1 MIKQIMLEEI
11 TEDIVKFK
19 DSITVTIS
27 QNIPK
32 QIIDDYRIVKTGSRR
47 RDDNS
52 QYVLLEDYR
61 KLVKALFNT
70 RRNFVRFLK
79 KNNNYI
85 LEESR
90 NNF

>member
-11 TEDIVKFK
+11 TEDIVNFK
-19 DSITVTIS
+19 DSITVTLS
-27 QNIPK
+27 QNIPQ
-32 QIIDDYRIVKTGSRR
+32 QILNDYRIVKNGSRR

-61 KLVKALFNT
+61 KVVKALFNT
-70 RRNFVRFLK
+70 RRNFVMFLK
-79 KNNNYI
+79 NDNNYI

>member
-1 MIKQIMLEEI
+1 MLEEI

>member
-1 MIKQIMLEEI
+1 MIRQIMLEEI

-27 QNIPK
+27 QHIP
-32 QIIDDYRIVKTGSRR
+32 QPIINDYRIVKNGSRR
-47 RDDNS
+47 NDDNS

-61 KLVKALFNT
+61 KVVKALFNS

-85 LEESR
+85 FEESR

>member
-19 DSITVTIS
+19 DSITVTLS
-27 QNIPK
+27 QNIQQ
-32 QIIDDYRIVKTGSRR
+32 QIIDDYRIVKNGSRR
-47 RDDNS
+47 RNDNS

-61 KLVKALFNT
+61 KVVKALFNT
-70 RRNFVRFLK
+70 RRNFDRFLK

>member
-11 TEDIVKFK
+11 TEDIVNFK
-19 DSITVTIS
+19 DSITVTLS
-27 QNIPK
+27 QNIPQ
-32 QIIDDYRIVKTGSRR
+32 QIIDDYRIVKNGSRR
-47 RDDNS
+47 RNDNS

-61 KLVKALFNT
+61 KVVKALFNT
-70 RRNFVRFLK
+70 RRNFDRFLK

>member
-19 DSITVTIS
+19 NSVTVTLS
-27 QNIPK
+27 QHIPQ
-32 QIIDDYRIVKTGSRR
+32 QIINDFRIVKNGSRR

-61 KLVKALFNT
+61 KVVKALFNT
-70 RRNFVRFLK
+70 RRNFDRFLK
-79 KNNNYI
+79 NDNNFI

>member
-1 MIKQIMLEEI
+1 MIKQIVLEEI

>member
-1 MIKQIMLEEI
+1 MLEEI
-11 TEDIVKFK
+11 TEDIVNFK

-27 QNIPK
+27 QHIPQ
-32 QIIDDYRIVKTGSRR
+32 QIINDYRIVKNGSRQR
-47 RDDNS
+47 NDNS

-70 RRNFVRFLK
+70 RRNFDRFLK
-79 KNNNYI
+79 KNNNFI

>member
-11 TEDIVKFK
+11 TEDIVNFK
-19 DSITVTIS
+19 DSITVTLS
-27 QNIPK
+27 QNIPQ
-32 QIIDDYRIVKTGSRR
+32 QILNDYRIVKNGSRR
-47 RDDNS
+47 TNDNS

-70 RRNFVRFLK
+70 RRNFVMFLK
-79 KNNNYI
+79 NDNNYI

>member
-1 MIKQIMLEEI
+1 MIRQIMLEEI
-11 TEDIVKFK
+11 TEDIVNFK
-19 DSITVTIS
+19 DSITVTLS
-27 QNIPK
+27 QNIPQ
-32 QIIDDYRIVKTGSRR
+32 QIIDDYRIVKNGSRR
-47 RDDNS
+47 RNDNS

-61 KLVKALFNT
+61 KVVKALFNT
-70 RRNFVRFLK
+70 RRNFDRFLK